1 MLSCVLILPAIL
13 RDKGNALGGVMG
25 WGPDNYSV
33 ALTNTTDPTHYGLH
47 AWVTQSFVD
56 LIDAGTMPVGLDY
69 PQADFDEV
77 MAALISSFRANMT
90 GHFDEVCAAHGLSL
104 VVSI

>member
-13 RDKGNALGGVMG
+13 RDKGNALGEAMG

-33 ALTNTTDPTHYGLH
+33 ALTNAAEPTHYGLH
-47 AWVTQSFVD
+47 TWGTQSFAD

-69 PQADFDEV
+69 PQADFDAV
-77 MAALISSFRANMT
+77 MAALISSFRADMT
-90 GHFDEVCAAHGLSL
+90 GHFDEVCAAHGLA
-104 VVSI
+104 VVI